1 MKTDCFDFNLP
12 KELIAQ
18 EPCTPRDAAKL
29 LHIGEC
35 LRNLTIRDL
44 PNIMSSKD
52 ILVLNNTK
60 VIPARLQG
68 LRNKTSIEITLHKL
82 NSDKTWR
89 AFAKPA
95 RKLRT
100 GDSINFSTNFSATVL
115 EKKEN
120 GEIVVSFSGKELFN
134 NLNQHGSMP
143 LPPYIK
149 RKINRAN
156 PDELNYQTVY
166 ASNLGAVAAPTAG
179 LHFSKELIEQIKFT
193 GIDVVE
199 LTLHVGAGTFLPVKV
214 ENIHD
219 HKIHSEWGKLNKK
232 PVERINLARKAGGRV
247 TACGTT
253 VLRLLESAVNENGE
267 LEPFEGETDIF
278 ITPGY
283 KFKIVDRLITNF
295 HLPRSTLIML
305 VAAFSGLER
314 IKSAYEY
321 AIKSGYRFYS
331 YGDASLLER
340 KK

>member
-1 MKTDCFDFNLP
+1 MKTDCFDFKLP
-12 KELIAQ
+12 KKLIAQ

-60 VIPARLQG
+60 VIPARLKG

-179 LHFSKELIEQIKFT
+179 LHFSKELIEQIKST

-219 HKIHSEWGKLNKK
+219 HVIHSEWGKLNKES
-232 PVERINLARKAGGRV
+232 VERINLARKAGGRV

>member
-1 MKTDCFDFNLP
+1 MKTDCFDFKLP

-18 EPCTPRDAAKL
+18 KPCTPRDAAKL

-60 VIPARLQG
+60 VIPARLKG

-134 NLNQHGSMP
+134 SLNKYGSMP

-149 RKINRAN
+149 RKNNGTN

-179 LHFSKELIEQIKFT
+179 LHFSKELIEQIKST

-219 HKIHSEWGKLNKK
+219 HAIHSEWGKLNKES
-232 PVERINLARKAGGRV
+232 VERINLARKAGGRV

-305 VAAFSGLER
+305 VAAFTGLER

>member
-1 MKTDCFDFNLP
+1 MKTDCFDFKLP
-12 KELIAQ
+12 KKLIAQ

-149 RKINRAN
+149 RKNNRAN

-179 LHFSKELIEQIKFT
+179 LHFSKELIEKIKFT

-219 HKIHSEWGKLNKK
+219 HVIHSEWGKLNKES
-232 PVERINLARKAGGRV
+232 VERINLARKAGGRV

>member
-1 MKTDCFDFNLP
+1 MKTDCFDFKLP
-12 KELIAQ
+12 KKLIAQ

-82 NSDKTWR
+82 NSDKTWC

-100 GDSINFSTNFSATVL
+100 GDSINFSTNFAATVL

-134 NLNQHGSMP
+134 NLNKHGNMP

-149 RKINRAN
+149 RKNN
-156 PDELNYQTVY
+156 STNLDELNYQTVY

-179 LHFSKELIEQIKFT
+179 LHFSKELIEKIKFT

-219 HKIHSEWGKLNKK
+219 HVIHSEWGKLNKES
-232 PVERINLARKAGGRV
+232 VERINLARKAGGRV

-283 KFKIVDRLITNF
+283 KFRIVDRLITNF